1 MHPAEMFAF
10 ASLSLCVC
18 VPVAS
23 PLPPHVSASRR
34 TCSTPQVLV
43 PGAGAVPA
51 SSCLGELLEVMLHMF
66 RVFRSLPSC
75 IPQHCSFTKPC
86 QGRRQ
91 QGGPVPGSP
100 TPLHLQA
107 EACHA
112 PLPGPTIACWGN
124 TAGGLI
130 PKPGFH
136 VECGCRQGKCNFG
149 GRHGRN
155 NAAGWRLRGCRA
167 QNLQLL

>member
-1 MHPAEMFAF
+1 MFAF

-66 RVFRSLPSC
+66 RVFRSLHAKVGDNKVDPSQAR
-75 IPQHCSFTKPC
+75 QHLCTCKQRLAVHPC
-86 QGRRQ
+86 QDLRSLAGETR
-91 QGGPVPGSP
+91 P
-100 TPLHLQA
+100 
-107 EACHA
+107 EA
-112 PLPGPTIACWGN
+112 
-124 TAGGLI
+124 
-130 PKPGFH
+130 
-136 VECGCRQGKCNFG
+136 
-149 GRHGRN
+149 
-155 NAAGWRLRGCRA
+155 
-167 QNLQLL
+167 